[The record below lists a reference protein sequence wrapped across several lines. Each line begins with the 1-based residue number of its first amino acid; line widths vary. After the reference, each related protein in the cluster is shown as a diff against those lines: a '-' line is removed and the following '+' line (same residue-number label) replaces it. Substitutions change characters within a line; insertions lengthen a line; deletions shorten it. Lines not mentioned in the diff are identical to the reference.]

1 MTDTRLDVTE
11 ILVVVTPDFNLATT
25 MAFLDPFRAAN
36 YLEGSTLFRWSIV
49 SPDGGMVMAS
59 NGVAVDTDPL
69 TQARPSPEFVIVS
82 SSWTPERYASTTL
95 RAFLRRL
102 ARQRAT
108 LGGLDTGAF
117 ILADAG
123 LLTGK
128 RATVHYE
135 HIDAF
140 IELHPDT
147 DVTEDLFVA
156 DGDRL
161 TCCGGQ
167 ASADLALHILRERL
181 GETVA
186 NSAARYVLH
195 QTIRPGRTQQ
205 LPSLTEPLGRSVPA
219 SVRTAIRQMEAH
231 LEEPLTIPEIAAE
244 AGLSQRQLNRLFA
257 RHLGKTTALYYR
269 DIRLDRA
276 RGLVTQT
283 ELPLTEVAIASGFR
297 SQVTF
302 SRAYRERFGLPP
314 GKDRTEGRV
323 PFEFRAWPMH
333 RPARAM
339 QP

>member
-1 MTDTRLDVTE
+1 MDTRSDLIE
-11 ILVVVTPDFNLATT
+11 ILIVVTPDFNLATT

-36 YLEGSTLFRWSIV
+36 YLEGSARFRWSLV

-59 NGVAVDTDPL
+59 NGVAIETEPL
-69 TQARPSPEFVIVS
+69 PQACQSPEFVIVS
-82 SSWTPERYASTTL
+82 SSWAPERHASPAL

-108 LGGLDTGAF
+108 LAGLDTGAF
-117 ILADAG
+117 ILADVG

-140 IELHPDT
+140 IELYPDI
-147 DVTEDLFVA
+147 DVTEELFVV
-156 DGDRL
+156 DGHRL

-186 NSAARYVLH
+186 NSAARYVFH

-205 LPSLTEPLGRSVPA
+205 LPSLAEPLGRSIPA
-219 SVRTAIRQMEAH
+219 PVRTAIRQMEAH

-257 RHLGKTTALYYR
+257 RHLGRTTALYYR
-269 DIRLDRA
+269 EIRLDRA

-283 ELPLTEVAIASGFR
+283 ELPLAEVAIASGFR
-297 SQVTF
+297 SQVAF

-333 RPARAM
+333 RPPRTAGF
-339 QP
+339 